1 MTVSFKDVY
10 RLSLQLSQAER
21 RRLAD
26 YLLSP
31 PPVLSAEAI
40 LAELEKHTAGL
51 REMGV
56 ERLGLFGSYV
66 REAADPAS
74 DIDLLVELRPASFRG
89 YMRLKTYL
97 EELLGHPVDL
107 VLAESLREEL
117 RPSVMEEIRYVEGL

>member
-31 PPVLSAEAI
+31 PPALSAEAI